1 MKKDIAPQRRSRKNT
16 VVAAML
22 AAVIVMAFVC
32 LLVGS
37 SNMSLGDAFA
47 ALAKKGSSAN
57 NRIIWN
63 IRIPRV
69 LAAVIAGAGLS
80 ASGLVMQTN
89 LNNPMASPSTL
100 GVSNAA
106 VFGANLSIIAF
117 SGGFLS
123 TGNNVANFAAG
134 ANPYATSLMA
144 FIFSTLSILLILG
157 LCRMRSFSPN
167 VVVLAGL
174 AVGAVWT
181 AATTILQF
189 YATDVGLSAAVIWN
203 FGDLG
208 RATYRTDAIMLA
220 AVAAGLIIFSLLS
233 WRYNVLLSGDA
244 SAKSMGVNVDA
255 LRFVS
260 MLAASVI
267 TAVCVSFLGVI
278 GFVGVICP
286 HVTKKLLGQ
295 DHRYSI
301 RLRALRKPAASAC
314 GYALAQYGQR
324 LGTAGRRDNLP
335 ARRALLCGG
344 HLLEKGGRRM
354 LKIEDL
360 RFSYSRRSAPVL
372 NGVDLELR
380 DGEIGILLGKN
391 GSGKTTLFKNI
402 LGIGTPSGGT
412 IRFDGEDLLKLPKRD
427 RARRIA
433 YVPQHIH
440 FGALTVYDSI
450 LMGRVSY
457 FGLRA
462 GKEDYDVVDRIMA
475 EMKLESFAD
484 RNAENLSGGEKQKIA
499 IARALA
505 QEPKMLVF
513 DEPTGN
519 LDIANEELIIEEAK
533 KVARSRNIAI
543 LSSLHDLNQALYFGD
558 RFFFL
563 KDGRVK
569 YSGGQDMICPEI
581 IKDIFDIN
589 SKIIEHNGKKI
600 ILGGKQYEN

>member
-1 MKKDIAPQRRSRKNT
+1 MKKDFAPQRRSRKNT

-32 LLVGS
+32 LFVGS

-208 RATYRTDAIMLA
+208 RATYRTDAILLA
-220 AVAAGLIIFSLLS
+220 AVAAGLIVFSLLS

-301 RLRALRKPAASAC
+301 PVSA
-314 GYALAQYGQR
+314 
-324 LGTAGRRDNLP
+324 
-335 ARRALLCGG
+335 LCGS
-344 HLLEKGGRRM
+344 LL
-354 LKIEDL
+354 LLLADTL
-360 RFSYSRRSAPVL
+360 SRSMGSGSALPV
-372 NGVDLELR
+372 GA
-380 DGEIGILLGKN
+380 ITSLLGAPFFVAVIFSK
-391 GSGKTTLFKNI
+391 K
-402 LGIGTPSGGT
+402 
-412 IRFDGEDLLKLPKRD
+412 E
-427 RARRIA
+427 
-433 YVPQHIH
+433 
-440 FGALTVYDSI
+440 
-450 LMGRVSY
+450 
-457 FGLRA
+457 A
-462 GKEDYDVVDRIMA
+462 GV
-475 EMKLESFAD
+475 
-484 RNAENLSGGEKQKIA
+484 
-499 IARALA
+499 
-505 QEPKMLVF
+505 
-513 DEPTGN
+513 
-519 LDIANEELIIEEAK
+519 
-533 KVARSRNIAI
+533 
-543 LSSLHDLNQALYFGD
+543 
-558 RFFFL
+558 
-563 KDGRVK
+563 
-569 YSGGQDMICPEI
+569 C
-581 IKDIFDIN
+581 
-589 SKIIEHNGKKI
+589 
-600 ILGGKQYEN
+600 